1 MKRLNKFV
9 KTAFSIVFTCA
20 AIIAPISAK
29 AQSTAATEAVSLPA
43 IDSFSSLKNN
53 KTRVDQVKNL
63 VQIRK
68 FGPESDQY
76 GSSSVVENYDQQDF
90 LSDEISRAFKNRA
103 SNNGWVVKAYK
114 AGISTAIASSFP
126 KPDGWSVPLTN
137 LSLRDYALIASDES
151 GRIKSVL
158 FRWFS
163 IAFAERRSPQ
173 WVQFAYVAEG
183 SAAKTIENKLT
194 ASMLSEFLLPQ

>member
-1 MKRLNKFV
+1 MKRINQFI
-9 KTAFSIVFTCA
+9 KTAFSIFFTCA
-20 AIIAPISAK
+20 VIVAPISAK
-29 AQSTAATEAVSLPA
+29 AQSTAATEAINLPA
-43 IDSFSSLKNN
+43 IDSFLSLKSD
-53 KTRVDQVKNL
+53 KTRVDQVKSL

-90 LSDEISRAFKNRA
+90 LSDDISMAFKKRA

-114 AGISTAIASSFP
+114 AGISKSIASSFP
-126 KPDGWSVPLTN
+126 KPDGWNVPLTDF
-137 LSLRDYALIASDES
+137 SLRDYALIASDES
-151 GRIKSVL
+151 GRIKAVL

-194 ASMLSEFLLPQ
+194 TSMLSEFLLPQ